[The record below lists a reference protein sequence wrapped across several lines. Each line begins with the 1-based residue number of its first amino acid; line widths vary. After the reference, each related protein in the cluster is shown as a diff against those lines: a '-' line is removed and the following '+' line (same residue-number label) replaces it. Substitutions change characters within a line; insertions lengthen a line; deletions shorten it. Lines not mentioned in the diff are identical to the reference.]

1 MNRTHV
7 SLITPAI
14 FQEHVIRVFVKD
26 ASKYALVEQAFQKM
40 CSERLGATPKKGK
53 DSKKSRYNLTQD
65 SQMI

>member
-1 MNRTHV
+1 M
-7 SLITPAI
+7 ITPAI

-26 ASKYALVEQAFQKM
+26 PAKYGIVEQAFQKL

-53 DSKKSRYNLTQD
+53 DSKRRQNLTQD